1 MAIYSLV
8 RIYHKIWCIR
18 TCYLVQYN
26 LVERV
31 IILCAGVRL
40 SLHFKSKYIQMPK
53 LADLLCQSVN
63 NSSDFDSAW
72 YIRFAYNLHMD
83 VSRAQK
89 LFSDY
94 GLGYIYASTGFVM
107 PDTPHLRRK
116 MVANFG
122 ACVVVTSAGD
132 MWLRTPEQI
141 GAKNRKRAAKL
152 DAITRHRIQ
161 RDEQALRECKRL
173 KRLFEDGQE
182 RPCPR
187 HGGKANSHADIGK
200 YVGRY
205 GVRIDSFE
213 PRSTIRFAVIHVNI

>member
-1 MAIYSLV
+1 
-8 RIYHKIWCIR
+8 
-18 TCYLVQYN
+18 
-26 LVERV
+26 
-31 IILCAGVRL
+31 
-40 SLHFKSKYIQMPK
+40 MPR
-53 LADLLCQSVN
+53 LADMLRQSVN

-122 ACVVVTSAGD
+122 ACVVVTS
-132 MWLRTPEQI
+132 
-141 GAKNRKRAAKL
+141 
-152 DAITRHRIQ
+152 
-161 RDEQALRECKRL
+161 DEQALRECKRL
-173 KRLFEDGQE
+173 KRLFKDGQE

-213 PRSTIRFAVIHVNI
+213 PKGTTRFTVIHVNI